1 MNYTRIAVAAVAAT
15 VVYYIY
21 GFIVEGMLI
30 RKDFSPYTA
39 VYRPADSVMGYM
51 PLGLVCTLIASF
63 VITTLFAKGYGL
75 GFGAAGGA
83 VFGVAVGLF
92 VVCTFV
98 GANYVTLNIGRKL
111 AVELALSALV
121 QWTIVCLVIGLIYK
135 PRVA

>member
-1 MNYTRIAVAAVAAT
+1 MNYTRVAVAAVAAT
-15 VVYYIY
+15 VVYYVY

-39 VYRPADSVMGYM
+39 VYRPADTVMGYM

-75 GFGAAGGA
+75 GFGAASGA
-83 VFGVAVGLF
+83 LFGVAVGLF

-98 GANYVTLNIGRKL
+98 GANYVTLNIGGKL
-111 AVELALSALV
+111 AAELAFSALV
-121 QWTIVCLVIGLIYK
+121 QWTIVCVVIGLIYK
-135 PRVA
+135 PTVA